1 MARRLVLFAAA
12 LSWLSVL
19 APAHAADSGPQVFQY
34 QIQHPLYG
42 DVGTYINKIIKS
54 GDTTEVLTSVRV
66 MVKVFG
72 AVLYREVSD
81 RTEQWRN
88 GRLIGFQ
95 SVTNKDGK
103 TYDVSGKADGEQF
116 AVTGPEGTFTAPAD
130 VQPPNPWSAS
140 CLKSNAMLSSV
151 SGRIYAAKVLAQG
164 TDMLSIAGQRVR
176 TQKYEIDTD
185 RPHIVW
191 FNDAGVPLQIESNEE
206 GQPVRLV
213 LTHSPEPAQTVAAV
227 PQH

>member
-1 MARRLVLFAAA
+1 MARLLILLAA
-12 LSWLSVL
+12 LSWLATPV
-19 APAHAADSGPQVFQY
+19 PAHAADGAPMVFEY
-34 QIQHPLYG
+34 QIRHPLYG
-42 DVGTYINKIIKS
+42 DVGTYTNKIIKT

-66 MVKVFG
+66 MVKLFG

-81 RTEQWRN
+81 RTEHWRD
-88 GRLIGFQ
+88 GRLIGFR

-103 TYDVSGKADGEQF
+103 TYDVTGKADGEEF
-116 AVTGPEGTFTAPAD
+116 AVTGPDGTFTAPAD

-151 SGRIYAAKVLAQG
+151 SGRIYAAKVRAQG
-164 TDMLSIAGQRVR
+164 TDVLSIAGQRVR

-185 RPHIVW
+185 RPHTVW

-213 LTHSPEPAQTVAAV
+213 LTHYPDPAQTVAAV
-227 PQH
+227 PQR